1 MVSDIAFLRVRSR
14 GTGVSARGWHP
25 TGKGLSMEIVYL
37 LLRAAIAVAG
47 MVLFTRVNGLRS
59 FSKMAGYDFG
69 ITIAFGSVLASMVMA
84 TEASTF
90 WINFGALLALFV
102 VQRTISYFRVENDIF
117 HDWIGNDP
125 LLLMRNGEFLEHN
138 LRKGRVTRADV
149 YGKLR
154 EANALQLSQVRAVIL
169 EDTGDVSVLHG
180 PEDIDDILLE
190 GVRT

>member
-1 MVSDIAFLRVRSR
+1 
-14 GTGVSARGWHP
+14 
-25 TGKGLSMEIVYL
+25 MEIVYL